1 MAEPVST
8 NPTSPLQPL
17 IYDIGAPGRVG
28 VNLPDCDVPEAEL
41 PSELMRDDLPLPEV
55 GELQVVRHFVKLSQ
69 LNYSI
74 DKGFYP
80 LGSCT
85 MKYNPKLNEDAARL
99 PGFAQLHPLIEETG
113 AQGAL
118 CLMHEL
124 QQWLG
129 EISGF
134 AAVSLTPAAGA
145 QGEFAGILMIRN
157 YHLDRDEDQRDII
170 LVPNSAHGTNPAT
183 VTMVGMRVHELPSN
197 DQGNVDLHSLRAAC
211 QGELRDQIA
220 GMMITVPSTLGLF
233 ESTIRDVIDIVHDA
247 GGLMY
252 MDGAN
257 MNALMAVVK
266 PGELG
271 FDVMHYNLHKTF
283 STPHGG
289 GGPGS
294 GAVGVNEKLRDYL
307 PGPIV
312 DIVEEADESGAPLY
326 GYAMPAKSIGRIKAF
341 QGNFGMHLRA
351 YAYIR
356 VYGAS
361 GIRDV
366 TRYAVLN
373 ANYLRAKL
381 MKTYK
386 LPYPRY
392 CGHEFVLEGTVYA
405 DAETGREP
413 VESVHALDISKRLMD
428 YGFHPPTNYFPLIVP
443 EALLIEPTETEV
455 KEDLDAF
462 VGAME
467 RIAEEARAQP
477 ELLLKAPH
485 SAPVRRL
492 DEVLAV
498 KQLILCCAPALPAA
512 AI

>member
-1 MAEPVST
+1 M
-8 NPTSPLQPL
+8 N
-17 IYDIGAPGRVG
+17 
-28 VNLPDCDVPEAEL
+28 
-41 PSELMRDDLPLPEV
+41 LPLPEV
-55 GELQVVRHFVKLSQ
+55 GEVQVVRHFVKLSQ

-74 DKGFYP
+74 DQGLYP

-99 PGFAQLHPLIEETG
+99 PGFAQLHPLTDESG

-118 CLMHEL
+118 FLMHEL
-124 QQWLG
+124 QRWLG

-145 QGEFAGILMIRN
+145 QGEFAGILMIRQ
-157 YHLDRDEDQRDII
+157 YHLDRGDSQRDII

-183 VTMVGMRVHELPSN
+183 VTMAGMEVRELPA
-197 DQGNVDLHSLRAAC
+197 DAQGNVDTGALHAAC
-211 QGELRDQIA
+211 AGNLRQRIA

-233 ESTIRDVIDIVHDA
+233 ESTIIEVIDAVHDA

-252 MDGAN
+252 LDGAN
-257 MNALMAVVK
+257 MNALMGVVK

-294 GAVGVNEKLRDYL
+294 GAVGVNSKLAPYL

-312 DIVEEADESGAPLY
+312 EIVEDGEQSPRESIAESSERGNALRESPPKKSPSMAMGGDAAPLY
-326 GYAMPAKSIGRIKAF
+326 GFVMPERSIGRMKAF
-341 QGNFGMHLRA
+341 HGNFGMHLRA

-356 VYGAS
+356 VYGDS

-366 TRYAVLN
+366 TRFAVLN

-381 MKTYK
+381 MRTFRV
-386 LPYPRY
+386 PYPRY
-392 CGHEFVLEGTVYA
+392 CGHEFVLEGHV
-405 DAETGREP
+405 DGVDEVR
-413 VESVHALDISKRLMD
+413 ALDISKRLMD

-455 KEDLDAF
+455 KDDLDAF
-462 VGAME
+462 VEAME
-467 RIAEEARAQP
+467 QIAEEARTEP
-477 ELLLKAPH
+477 ETLLNAPH
-485 SAPVRRL
+485 TAPVRRL
-492 DEVLAV
+492 DEVRAAKELA
-498 KQLILCCAPALPAA
+498 LCCAPALPR
-512 AI
+512 